1 MDTFQPKNK
10 PEIMTTTDHIKIPKE
25 EIPNLTFHKEL
36 NIEQDDNIISSLE
49 TATRLGNGY
58 HTKVNIYFTSDQGP
72 KLVTTTIWATGTK
85 YICLKGGIWLPIS
98 SIEHIEH

>member
-1 MDTFQPKNK
+1 M
-10 PEIMTTTDHIKIPKE
+10 MTTDHIKILKE
-25 EIPNLTFHKEL
+25 EIPSLTFHKEL

-49 TATRLGNGY
+49 KATRLGNGY

-72 KLVTTTIWATGTK
+72 KLVTTTIWATGTR

-98 SIEHIEH
+98 NIEHIDQ